1 MRLLTFLFLFSL
13 IWLVPM
19 MAHSK
24 PAINITETDV
34 VIDVRNGLPLL
45 KAKIRGQTYQF
56 IVSPATDNLFLSP
69 SLVEDLNLEEGARI
83 GPPYI
88 VLDHALYKPKKTSL
102 PITFSILPE
111 EDYTVFWL
119 STDPYE
125 GYSGVVPLS
134 IFGDRDVTFQFSD
147 APFEDGL
154 TVSTFKTFK
163 KKTTLG
169 GWRLQLDRYF
179 GKDPLHI
186 AFRPHYDKTRMT
198 IGAAYGFED
207 QGNLEF
213 TGESY
218 FMPREFLGYREFT
231 LANFKTPITPLKGLK
246 PLTEAE
252 VHVIFGSFD
261 AAEVTEGD
269 VVKAKGVS
277 PRRYSRVL
285 WLGLDYFEDCQKVVI
300 SKDSKKL
307 TTYCPN

>member
-1 MRLLTFLFLFSL
+1 
-13 IWLVPM
+13 
-19 MAHSK
+19 
-24 PAINITETDV
+24 
-34 VIDVRNGLPLL
+34 
-45 KAKIRGQTYQF
+45 
-56 IVSPATDNLFLSP
+56 
-69 SLVEDLNLEEGARI
+69 
-83 GPPYI
+83 
-88 VLDHALYKPKKTSL
+88 
-102 PITFSILPE
+102 
-111 EDYTVFWL
+111 
-119 STDPYE
+119 
-125 GYSGVVPLS
+125 LS

-147 APFEDGL
+147 ALFEDGL
-154 TVSTFKTFK
+154 KVSTFKTFK

-261 AAEVTEGD
+261 AAEVVPIEINH
-269 VVKAKGVS
+269 
-277 PRRYSRVL
+277 R
-285 WLGLDYFEDCQKVVI
+285 LDYLRRSPLTFELFFNFPFPVPVLA
-300 SKDSKKL
+300 S
-307 TTYCPN
+307 